1 MRKICLFTLAT
12 LITLFTFML
21 PSQSNAATIDFN
33 KIKLSLQAKK
43 ETYLQRHYWSNQLPT
58 EQIKQ
63 EAAEK
68 QVTIKDKQM
77 ESLFVSGNAIGEPGD
92 ILVTL
97 DGTSS
102 GFEWAGGHAGIVSDV
117 PGYVVESFGNKKQG
131 LNGVRHWVNDWKTRF
146 KKVKALWV
154 KGAKA
159 QDYAYV
165 ATYNRQQIGKSYN
178 YNFFNIT
185 TTSRF
190 YCSQLVWRAWYNRG
204 WNLNYGG
211 FAVWPVDLI
220 KSPYTIAYYSQG

>member
-1 MRKICLFTLAT
+1 MAISIILL
-12 LITLFTFML
+12 TFML
-21 PSQSNAATIDFN
+21 PTTSDAATIDFN
-33 KIKLSLQAKK
+33 KIKISIQAQK
-43 ETYLQRHYWSNQLPT
+43 ETFLEKYNWSNDLPT
-58 EQIKQ
+58 EQIKK
-63 EAAEK
+63 EAELK
-68 QVTIKDKQM
+68 EVNIKDKQM

-117 PGYVVESFGNKKQG
+117 SGYVIESFGNKKPE
-131 LNGVRHWVNDWKTRF
+131 LNGVRHWINDWKTRF

-159 QDYAYV
+159 NDYAYV
-165 ATYNRQQIGKSYN
+165 ASYNREQIGKSYN
-178 YNFFNIT
+178 YNFFNIH

-204 WNLNYGG
+204 WDLNHGG
-211 FAVWPVDLI
+211 SAVWPVDLI
-220 KSPYTIAYYSQG
+220 KSPYTIPYYSQG